1 MYFTTTKSHNQANY
15 LTDNKLRYILTVRKY
30 KVGVNLKILSVLILT
45 VLLTFTVTGCGEIGT
60 TGTKEPVKI
69 NMPTDDTVNGYK
81 TKAESSKVDYGTVNA
96 DKVTVES
103 KKSAVSD
110 NISSTNA
117 DQTSKGENNTKVQYI
132 GSLNG
137 KIFHKTT
144 CGSAKNIKEEY
155 RFITSNRDDF
165 LNLGYSPCQKCEP

>member
-1 MYFTTTKSHNQANY
+1 MS
-15 LTDNKLRYILTVRKY
+15 
-30 KVGVNLKILSVLILT
+30 LKILSVLFLT
-45 VLLTFTVTGCGEIGT
+45 LFLTFTVTGCNET
-60 TGTKEPVKI
+60 DTSSARKPVKI
-69 NMPTDDTVNGYK
+69 NMPTDNTVNGYRIK
-81 TKAESSKVDYGTVNA
+81 DSSKSDYGTVDA
-96 DKVTVES
+96 SKVTVES
-103 KKSAVSD
+103 KPQETY
-110 NISSTNA
+110 STTN
-117 DQTSKGENNTKVQYI
+117 ENKTPDSESTAKIQYI